1 MIRHLVVWFV
11 RTCVVMLESLLRIT
25 LRATRGDGH
34 AGPTRMP
41 SGSSP
46 KVPKARADGEVDAI
60 VDLAFVGTADLFEEI
75 AGRND
80 GCTLAM
86 FRRAAPGVDVGSV
99 IVLSHNI
106 ADTPAYL
113 RSVAD
118 LVQAHQTRDIQEG
131 DL

>member
-1 MIRHLVVWFV
+1 MIRRLVVWFV

-46 KVPKARADGEVDAI
+46 KVPKARADGEVDAA
-60 VDLAFVGTADLFEEI
+60 VDLAFVGTTDLFEEI
-75 AGRND
+75 AGRFD
-80 GCTLAM
+80 GCALVV
-86 FRRAAPGVDVGSV
+86 FRRSDHGGDGGSV
-99 IVLSHNI
+99 VVLSRNL

-118 LVQAHQTRDIQEG
+118 LTAAGQVRDLREG